1 MMFVAGIFTLFSK
14 SCFMTSL
21 TTIMFDV
28 RCRLYRHFKRF
39 RDENPC
45 LNPEVFWQ
53 AERKN
58 NFLFLKREFFDFPL
72 DRFKQV
78 FVCIIYVVPL
88 A

>member
-28 RCRLYRHFKRF
+28 RCRLYRHFKWF
-39 RDENPC
+39 RDENSC
-45 LNPEVFWQ
+45 LNPEIIWQ

-58 NFLFLKREFFDFPL
+58 NFLFCGLSYM
-72 DRFKQV
+72 
-78 FVCIIYVVPL
+78 IITEMQRGMNIEEMCMSL
-88 A
+88 FLL